1 MATQLASP
9 NVVHRDIG
17 GETLVLETGR
27 LAFQAH
33 GAVTV
38 RYGESIVL
46 ATAVMSDRP
55 RAEDIDFLPL
65 TVDYEERLYAAGRIP
80 GSFFRRE
87 GRPGQ
92 EGILASRLTDRS
104 IRPLFPKSL
113 HNDLQ
118 VTLTVLSADQENPPE
133 ILAMIGA
140 SAALAISQIPF
151 EGPIGACRIAYH
163 NGEYAINPTYEESN
177 ASTLSMV
184 VSSTREA
191 ILMVEAGSED
201 VSEEVILE
209 AIRRAQEANNQI
221 IDLIDELVAQV
232 GKPKLE
238 VKADKEAAGKL
249 DESIRGVIGTRLAEA
264 LAENPDKVAL
274 ESRENALRAEVNE
287 KLAEEFGEKVLSEGF
302 KSVMRDEVR
311 RRILEQHIRPD
322 GRALEEVRPI
332 SCEVGIL
339 PRTHGS
345 GLFTRGETQVLSTV
359 TVGSLAM
366 KQTLDTVGPENTK
379 RFMHHYNFPSFSTGE
394 ARRVGSP
401 GRREI
406 GHGALAERA
415 ILPILPPDDEFPYA
429 IRVVSEVLSSNGS
442 TSMGSV
448 CGTSLALMDAGIP
461 VKAPVAGIA
470 MGLVTGEDG
479 QYAILSDIQ
488 GLEDFLG
495 DMDFKVAGTANGVN
509 ALQMDIKWTGLTQ
522 EILAQALEQARVG
535 RLHIMDR
542 MAQVI
547 DTPKHQM
554 SPYAPKMIRLKIN
567 SDKIGALIGPG
578 GRVIRGIQEETGTSI
593 DVQDDGT
600 VTIGGVDQTMLEMAQ
615 SKVDSLTR
623 ELAVGD
629 IFTGKVV
636 RLTNF
641 GAFIELVPGRDGL
654 IRNGDL
660 GDLEEDLTEGQEITV
675 MIHEIDAQ
683 GRVNLSRRAL
693 FGDDSPPAPRPE
705 GARPGF
711 DRGGRPGGPGG
722 DRGGRPGGFGGG
734 GRGGN
739 GGGGRGGN
747 GGGRRNGGGGG
758 GGRPMGGGRGPGGPG
773 GGGADRRFDGGN
785 RGGPRS

>member
-9 NVVHRDIG
+9 TVVHREIG

-92 EGILASRLTDRS
+92 EGVLASRLTDRS
-104 IRPLFPKSL
+104 IRPLFSKSL
-113 HNDLQ
+113 HNDIQ

-140 SAALAISQIPF
+140 SAALSISQIPF
-151 EGPIGACRIAYH
+151 DGPVSACRIAYR
-163 NGEYAINPTYEESN
+163 NGEYIINPTYEESDD
-177 ASTLSMV
+177 STLSMV
-184 VSSTREA
+184 IGGTRDA
-191 ILMVEAGSED
+191 IIMVEAGANE

-209 AIRRAQEANNQI
+209 AIRRAQEANGEI
-221 IDLIDELVAQV
+221 ISLIEELVAQV
-232 GKPKLE
+232 GQPKLE
-238 VKADKEAAGKL
+238 VKTDKEAAQKL
-249 DESIRGVIGTRLAEA
+249 DDSIRGVIGTRLADA
-264 LAENPDKVAL
+264 LSENLDKVAL
-274 ESRENALRAEVNE
+274 EAHENAFRDEATE
-287 KLAEEFGEKVLSEGF
+287 KLSEEYSGKVVSEGF

-311 RRILEQHIRPD
+311 RRILEQRIRPD
-322 GRALEEVRPI
+322 GRALEEIRPI
-332 SCEVGIL
+332 TCEVGIL

-345 GLFTRGETQVLSTV
+345 GLFTRGMTQVLSTI
-359 TVGSLAM
+359 TVGSLSM
-366 KQTLDTVGPENTK
+366 KQTLDTVGPDNTK

-415 ILPILPPDDEFPYA
+415 ILPTLPPEDEFPYA

-448 CGTSLALMDAGIP
+448 CGASLGLMDAGIP
-461 VKAPVAGIA
+461 IKAPVAGIA
-470 MGLVTGEDG
+470 MGLVTGDDG
-479 QYAILSDIQ
+479 QYSILSDIQ
-488 GLEDFLG
+488 GIEDFLG
-495 DMDFKVAGTANGVN
+495 DMDFKVAGTAAGVN

-522 EILAQALEQARVG
+522 EILAEALEQARVG
-535 RLHIMDR
+535 RLHIMDK
-542 MAQVI
+542 MAEVI
-547 DTPKHQM
+547 TTAKTQM
-554 SPYAPKMIRLKIN
+554 SPHAPKMIRLKIN

-578 GRVIRGIQEETGTSI
+578 GRVIRAIQEETGTNI

-600 VTIGGVDQTMLEMAQ
+600 VTIGGVDQTKLEMAHA
-615 SKVDSLTR
+615 KVDSLTR
-623 ELAVGD
+623 ELTIGD

-660 GDLEEDLTEGQEITV
+660 GDLEEELVEGQEITV
-675 MIHEIDAQ
+675 MIHEIDSQ

-693 FGDDSPPAPRPE
+693 FGDDSPSAPRPE
-705 GARPGF
+705 GARPGGMG
-711 DRGGRPGGPGG
+711 GGRGG

-734 GRGGN
+734 GRGGP
-739 GGGGRGGN
+739 GGRGGGNRN
-747 GGGRRNGGGGG
+747 GGGRP
-758 GGRPMGGGRGPGGPG
+758 PMGGGRGPAAAP
-773 GGGADRRFDGGN
+773 DRRFDGGA
-785 RGGPRS
+785 RGPSAPGN

>member
-1 MATQLASP
+1 MRFIMATQLATP
-9 NVVHRDIG
+9 TVVHRDIG

-92 EGILASRLTDRS
+92 EGILASRLTDRA
-104 IRPLFPKSL
+104 IRPLFPKGL
-113 HNDLQ
+113 HNDVQ
-118 VTLTVLSADQENPPE
+118 ITLTVLSADQENPPE
-133 ILAMIGA
+133 MLAMVGA

-151 EGPIGACRIAYH
+151 EGPIGACRIAYR
-163 NGEYAINPTYEESN
+163 NGQYVINPTYQESDD
-177 ASTLSMV
+177 STLSMV
-184 VSSTREA
+184 IGGTREA
-191 ILMVEAGSED
+191 IIMVEAGSDE

-209 AIRRAQEANNQI
+209 AIRRAQEANAEI
-221 IDLIDELVAQV
+221 IGLIEELVASV
-232 GKPKLE
+232 GQPKVE
-238 VKADKEAAGKL
+238 VKTDKEAAEKL
-249 DESIRGVIGTRLAEA
+249 DGSIRGVVGTRLADA
-264 LAENPDKVAL
+264 LEENLDKVAL
-274 ESRENALRAEVNE
+274 EARENALRDEVSE
-287 KLAEEFGEKVLSEGF
+287 KLSEEFGDKALSEGF

-311 RRILEQHIRPD
+311 RRILDRHIRPD
-322 GRALEEVRPI
+322 GRSPEEIRPI
-332 SCEVGIL
+332 TCEVGIL

-345 GLFTRGETQVLSTV
+345 GLFTRGVTQVLSTV

-366 KQTLDTVGPENTK
+366 KQTLDTVGPDNTK

-415 ILPILPPDDEFPYA
+415 ILPALPSEDEFPYA

-470 MGLVTGEDG
+470 MGLVTNDDG

-488 GLEDFLG
+488 GIEDFLG

-535 RLHIMDR
+535 RLYIMDK
-542 MAQVI
+542 MAQTI
-547 DTPKHQM
+547 TTPNNQM
-554 SPYAPKMIRLKIN
+554 SPHAPKMIRLKIN

-578 GRVIRGIQEETGTSI
+578 GRVIRGIQEETGTNI

-600 VTIGGVDQTMLEMAQ
+600 VTIGGVDQTMLEMAHA
-615 SKVDSLTR
+615 KVDSLTR

-641 GAFIELVPGRDGL
+641 GAFVELVPGRDGL

-675 MIHEIDAQ
+675 MIHEIDSQ

-693 FGDDSPPAPRPE
+693 FGDDSPPAPRTDSP
-705 GARPGF
+705 RPAF
-711 DRGGRPGGPGG
+711 DRGGRGG
-722 DRGGRPGGFGGG
+722 DRGGFGNGGGRGGFGG

-739 GGGGRGGN
+739 GGGGR
-747 GGGRRNGGGGG
+747 RNGGG
-758 GGRPMGGGRGPGGPG
+758 GGRPMGGGRGPGAGQE
-773 GGGADRRFDGGN
+773 RRFDGGN
-785 RGGPRS
+785 RGPRQ

>member
-1 MATQLASP
+1 MRFIMATQLATP
-9 NVVHRDIG
+9 TVVHRDIG

-92 EGILASRLTDRS
+92 EGILASRLTDRA
-104 IRPLFPKSL
+104 IRPLFPKGL
-113 HNDLQ
+113 HNDVQ
-118 VTLTVLSADQENPPE
+118 ITLTVLSADQENPPE
-133 ILAMIGA
+133 MLAMVGA

-151 EGPIGACRIAYH
+151 EGPIGACRIAYR
-163 NGEYAINPTYEESN
+163 NGQYTINPTYQESDD
-177 ASTLSMV
+177 STLSMV
-184 VSSTREA
+184 IGGTREA
-191 ILMVEAGSED
+191 IIMVEAGSDE

-209 AIRRAQEANNQI
+209 AIRRAQEANAEI
-221 IDLIDELVAQV
+221 IGLIEELVASV
-232 GKPKLE
+232 GQPKVE
-238 VKADKEAAGKL
+238 VKTDKEAAAKL
-249 DESIRGVIGTRLAEA
+249 DSSIRGVVGTRLADA
-264 LAENPDKVAL
+264 LEENLDKVAL
-274 ESRENALRAEVNE
+274 EARENALRDEVSE
-287 KLAEEFGEKVLSEGF
+287 KLSEEFGDKALSEGF

-311 RRILEQHIRPD
+311 RRILDRHIRPD
-322 GRALEEVRPI
+322 GRSPEEIRPI
-332 SCEVGIL
+332 TCEVGIL

-345 GLFTRGETQVLSTV
+345 GLFTRGVTQVLSTV

-366 KQTLDTVGPENTK
+366 RQTLDTVGPDNTK

-415 ILPILPPDDEFPYA
+415 ILPALPSEDEFPYA

-470 MGLVTGEDG
+470 MGLVTNDDG

-488 GLEDFLG
+488 GIEDFLG

-535 RLHIMDR
+535 RLYIMDK
-542 MAQVI
+542 MAQTI
-547 DTPKHQM
+547 TTPNNQM
-554 SPYAPKMIRLKIN
+554 SPHAPKMIRLKIN

-578 GRVIRGIQEETGTSI
+578 GRVIRGIQEETGTNI

-600 VTIGGVDQTMLEMAQ
+600 VTIGGVDQTMLEMAHA
-615 SKVDSLTR
+615 KVDSLTR

-641 GAFIELVPGRDGL
+641 GAFVELVPGRDGL

-675 MIHEIDAQ
+675 MIHEIDSQ

-693 FGDDSPPAPRPE
+693 FGDDSPPAPRTDSP
-705 GARPGF
+705 RPAF
-711 DRGGRPGGPGG
+711 DRGGRGG
-722 DRGGRPGGFGGG
+722 DRGGRNGGFGG

-739 GGGGRGGN
+739 G

-758 GGRPMGGGRGPGGPG
+758 GGRPMGGGRGPGAGQE
-773 GGGADRRFDGGN
+773 RRFDGGG
-785 RGGPRS
+785 RGPGPSGPRP

>member
-1 MATQLASP
+1 MATQIASP
-9 NVVHRDIG
+9 TVVHREIG

-92 EGILASRLTDRS
+92 EGVLASRLTDRS
-104 IRPLFPKSL
+104 IRPLFPKGM
-113 HNDLQ
+113 HNDIQ
-118 VTLTVLSADQENPPE
+118 ITLTVLSADQENPPE

-151 EGPIGACRIAYH
+151 EGPVSACRIAY
-163 NGEYAINPTYEESN
+163 NDGQYTINPTYEESDN
-177 ASTLSMV
+177 STLSMV
-184 VSSTREA
+184 IGGTREA
-191 ILMVEAGSED
+191 IIMVEAGANE

-209 AIRRAQEANNQI
+209 ALRQAQEANLEI
-221 IDLIDELVAQV
+221 IGLIEELVAQV
-232 GKPKLE
+232 GQPKLE
-238 VKADKEAAGKL
+238 VKTDKDAAQKM
-249 DESIRGVIGTRLAEA
+249 DSSIREVIGTRLADA
-264 LAENPDKVAL
+264 LGENLDKVSL
-274 ESRENALRAEVNE
+274 ESRENALRDEVTE
-287 KLAEEFGEKVLSEGF
+287 KLAEEFGSKALSEGF

-311 RRILEQHIRPD
+311 RRILDEHIRPD
-322 GRALEEVRPI
+322 GRALEEIRPI
-332 SCEVGIL
+332 SCEVGVL

-345 GLFTRGETQVLSTV
+345 GLFTRGMTQVLSTV
-359 TVGSLAM
+359 TVGSLTM
-366 KQTLDTVGPENTK
+366 KQTLDSVGPVNTK

-415 ILPILPPDDEFPYA
+415 ILPTLPSEDEFPYA

-448 CGTSLALMDAGIP
+448 CGTSLGLMDAGIP

-470 MGLVTGEDG
+470 MGLVTNEDG

-488 GLEDFLG
+488 GIEDFLG
-495 DMDFKVAGTANGVN
+495 DMDFKVAGTADGVN

-522 EILAQALEQARVG
+522 EILAEALEQARVG
-535 RLHIMDR
+535 RLHIMDK
-542 MAQVI
+542 MAEVI
-547 DTPKHQM
+547 TTPNRVM
-554 SPYAPKMIRLKIN
+554 SPHAPKMIRLKIN

-578 GRVIRGIQEETGTSI
+578 GRVIRGIQEETGTTI

-600 VTIGGVDQTMLEMAQ
+600 VTIGGVDQAKLEMAQ
-615 SKVDSLTR
+615 AKVDSLTR
-623 ELAVGD
+623 ELAIGD

-675 MIHEIDAQ
+675 MIHEIDQQ

-711 DRGGRPGGPGG
+711 DRGGRGPGGPGG
-722 DRGGRPGGFGGG
+722 PGGGRPGGFSGG

-739 GGGGRGGN
+739 GGRSGGN
-747 GGGRRNGGGGG
+747 RNGGGG
-758 GGRPMGGGRGPGGPG
+758 GGRPMGGGRGPGPGPG
-773 GGGADRRFDGGN
+773 PGTGGDRRFDGGN
-785 RGGPRS
+785 RSGPRS

>member
-1 MATQLASP
+1 MSTQPAAP
-9 NVVHRDIG
+9 TQAAPTPAAPIVVHREIG

-55 RAEDIDFLPL
+55 RAEDVDFLPL

-92 EGILASRLTDRS
+92 EGILASRLTDRA
-104 IRPLFPKSL
+104 IRPLFPKGL
-113 HNDLQ
+113 HNDVQ
-118 VTLTVLSADQENPPE
+118 ITLTVLSADQENPPE
-133 ILAMIGA
+133 ILAMVGA
-140 SAALAISQIPF
+140 SAALAISPIPF
-151 EGPIGACRIAYH
+151 DGPIGACRIAYR
-163 NGEYAINPTYEESN
+163 NGQYLINPTYQESDDS
-177 ASTLSMV
+177 ALSMV
-184 VSSTREA
+184 IGGTREA
-191 ILMVEAGSED
+191 IIMVEAGCDEA
-201 VSEEVILE
+201 SEEVILE
-209 AIRRAQEANNQI
+209 AIRRAQEANGQI
-221 IDLIDELVAQV
+221 IELIEELAARAGQPKTAVKSDKDAAQQLDHGIREIV
-232 GKPKLE
+232 GP
-238 VKADKEAAGKL
+238 
-249 DESIRGVIGTRLAEA
+249 RLADA
-264 LAENPDKVAL
+264 LEENLDKVAL
-274 ESRENALRAEVNE
+274 ESRENALRDEVSE
-287 KLAEEFGEKVLSEGF
+287 KLADAYPDRVIADGF
-302 KSVMRDEVR
+302 KSVMRDAVR
-311 RRILEQHIRPD
+311 RRILERHIRPD
-322 GRALEEVRPI
+322 GRALEEIRPI
-332 SCEVGIL
+332 SCEVGVL

-345 GLFTRGETQVLSTV
+345 GLFTRGMTQVLSTV
-359 TVGSLAM
+359 TVGSLSM
-366 KQTLDTVGPENTK
+366 KQTLDTVGPDNTR

-415 ILPILPPDDEFPYA
+415 ILPALPPEDEFPYA
-429 IRVVSEVLSSNGS
+429 VRVVSEVLSSNGS

-448 CGTSLALMDAGIP
+448 CGASLALMDAGIP
-461 VKAPVAGIA
+461 MKAPVAGIA
-470 MGLVTGEDG
+470 MGLVTGDDG

-488 GLEDFLG
+488 GIEDFLG

-535 RLHIMDR
+535 RLYIMDK
-542 MAQVI
+542 MAQAI
-547 DTPKHQM
+547 TAPNRNM

-567 SDKIGALIGPG
+567 PDKIGSLIGPG
-578 GRVIRGIQEETGTSI
+578 GRVIRGIQEETGTNI

-600 VTIGGVDQTMLEMAQ
+600 VTIGGQDQTMLEMAQ

-623 ELAVGD
+623 ELAIGD

-675 MIHEIDAQ
+675 MIHEIDSQ

-693 FGDDSPPAPRPE
+693 FGDDTPPAPRP
-705 GARPGF
+705 AASRPPM
-711 DRGGRPGGPGG
+711 DRGGRGG
-722 DRGGRPGGFGGG
+722 DRGGRGGF
-734 GRGGN
+734 N
-739 GGGGRGGN
+739 GGGGP
-747 GGGRRNGGGGG
+747 RRNGGGGG
-758 GGRPMGGGRGPGGPG
+758 RPAGGGGRGPE
-773 GGGADRRFDGGN
+773 RRFDGGN
-785 RGGPRS
+785 RGPRN

>member
-1 MATQLASP
+1 MATELASP
-9 NVVHRDIG
+9 TVVHRDIG

-104 IRPLFPKSL
+104 IRPLFPKGL
-113 HNDLQ
+113 HNDVQ
-118 VTLTVLSADQENPPE
+118 ITLTVLSADQENPPE
-133 ILAMIGA
+133 ILAMVGA

-151 EGPIGACRIAYH
+151 EGPVSACRIAYR
-163 NGEYAINPTYEESN
+163 NGQYIINPTYEESDD
-177 ASTLSMV
+177 STLSMV
-184 VSSTREA
+184 IGGTRDA
-191 ILMVEAGSED
+191 IIMVEAGANE

-209 AIRRAQEANNQI
+209 AIRRAQEANAEI
-221 IDLIDELVAQV
+221 ISLIEELVALV
-232 GKPKLE
+232 GQPKLE
-238 VKADKEAAGKL
+238 VKTDKEAAAKL
-249 DESIRGVIGTRLAEA
+249 DSGIREVVGTRLADV
-264 LAENPDKVAL
+264 LSENPDKVAL
-274 ESRENALRAEVNE
+274 EAQENALRDEVSD
-287 KLAEEFGEKVLSEGF
+287 KLKEEFGDKALSEGF

-322 GRALEEVRPI
+322 GRALEEIRPI
-332 SCEVGIL
+332 SCEVGVL

-345 GLFTRGETQVLSTV
+345 GLFTRGMTQVLSTV
-359 TVGSLAM
+359 TVGSLSM
-366 KQTLDTVGPENTK
+366 KQTLDTVGPDNTK

-415 ILPILPPDDEFPYA
+415 ILPALPSEDEFPYA

-448 CGTSLALMDAGIP
+448 CGASLGLMDAGIP
-461 VKAPVAGIA
+461 LKAPVAGIA

-488 GLEDFLG
+488 GIEDFLG
-495 DMDFKVAGTANGVN
+495 DMDFKVAGTAAGVN

-535 RLHIMDR
+535 RLYIMDK
-542 MAQVI
+542 MAQAI
-547 DTPKHQM
+547 TEPKRQM
-554 SPYAPKMIRLKIN
+554 SPHAPKMIRLKIN
-567 SDKIGALIGPG
+567 ADKIGALIGPG
-578 GRVIRGIQEETGTSI
+578 GRVIRGIQEETGTNI

-600 VTIGGVDQTMLEMAQ
+600 VTIGGVDQTMLEMAHA
-615 SKVDSLTR
+615 KVDSLTR
-623 ELAVGD
+623 ELAIGD

-660 GDLEEDLTEGQEITV
+660 GDLEEDLVEGQEITV
-675 MIHEIDAQ
+675 MIHEIDSQ

-705 GARPGF
+705 GARAGGF
-711 DRGGRPGGPGG
+711 GGGRGPG
-722 DRGGRPGGFGGG
+722 GGRPGGFNGG

-739 GGGGRGGN
+739 GGP
-747 GGGRRNGGGGG
+747 RRNGGGGG
-758 GGRPMGGGRGPGGPG
+758 RPPGGGGRGP
-773 GGGADRRFDGGN
+773 DRRFDGGN
-785 RGGPRS
+785 RGSGPRT

>member
-1 MATQLASP
+1 MATQTASP
-9 NVVHRDIG
+9 TVVHRDIG

-104 IRPLFPKSL
+104 IRPLFPKGL
-113 HNDLQ
+113 HNDVQ
-118 VTLTVLSADQENPPE
+118 ITLTVLSADQENPPE
-133 ILAMIGA
+133 MLAMVGA

-151 EGPIGACRIAYH
+151 DGPIGACRIAYR
-163 NGEYAINPTYEESN
+163 NGQYIINPTYEESE
-177 ASTLSMV
+177 SSDLSMV
-184 VSSTREA
+184 IGSTRDA
-191 ILMVEAGSED
+191 IIMVEAGSDE

-209 AIRRAQEANNQI
+209 AIRRAQEANNEI
-221 IDLIDELVAQV
+221 MDLIDELVSNV
-232 GKPKLE
+232 GQPKVE
-238 VKADKEAAGKL
+238 VKTDKDAAAKM
-249 DESIRGVIGTRLAEA
+249 DSSIRDVIGSRLADA
-264 LAENPDKVAL
+264 LSENLDKVAL
-274 ESRENALRAEVNE
+274 EARENSLRAEVNE

-322 GRALEEVRPI
+322 GRALEEIRPI
-332 SCEVGIL
+332 SCEVGVL

-345 GLFTRGETQVLSTV
+345 GLFTRGMTQVLSTV
-359 TVGSLAM
+359 TVGSLTM
-366 KQTLDTVGPENTK
+366 KQTLDTVGPDNTR

-415 ILPILPPDDEFPYA
+415 VLPALPAEDEFPYA

-448 CGTSLALMDAGIP
+448 CGASLALMDAGIP
-461 VKAPVAGIA
+461 IKAPVAGIA
-470 MGLVTGEDG
+470 MGLVTGDDG

-488 GLEDFLG
+488 GIEDFLG
-495 DMDFKVAGTANGVN
+495 DMDFKVAGTTKGVN
-509 ALQMDIKWTGLTQ
+509 ALQMDIKWTGLTH
-522 EILAQALEQARVG
+522 EILAQALEQARIG
-535 RLHIMDR
+535 RLYIMDK
-542 MAQVI
+542 MSQAI
-547 DTPKHQM
+547 ETPKRQM
-554 SPYAPKMIRLKIN
+554 SPHAPKMIRLKIN
-567 SDKIGALIGPG
+567 PDKIGALIGPG
-578 GRVIRGIQEETGTSI
+578 GRVIRGIQEETGTTI
-593 DVQDDGT
+593 DVQDDGA
-600 VTIGGVDQTMLEMAQ
+600 VTIGGVDQTMLEVAQ

-641 GAFIELVPGRDGL
+641 GAFVELVPGRDGL

-675 MIHEIDAQ
+675 MIHEIDSQ

-705 GARPGF
+705 GSGRPGF
-711 DRGGRPGGPGG
+711 DRGPRG
-722 DRGGRPGGFGGG
+722 DRGGRP
-734 GRGGN
+734 
-739 GGGGRGGN
+739 

-758 GGRPMGGGRGPGGPG
+758 RPMGGGGGRGP
-773 GGGADRRFDGGN
+773 DRRFDGGN
-785 RGGPRS
+785 RGPRA

>member
-1 MATQLASP
+1 MATELATP
-9 NVVHRDIG
+9 TVVHRDIG

-55 RAEDIDFLPL
+55 RPEDIDFLPL

-104 IRPLFPKSL
+104 IRPLFPKGL
-113 HNDLQ
+113 HNDVQ
-118 VTLTVLSADQENPPE
+118 ITLTVLSADQENPPE
-133 ILAMIGA
+133 MLAMVGA

-151 EGPIGACRIAYH
+151 DGPIGACRIAYR
-163 NGEYAINPTYEESN
+163 NGQYTINPTYEESDN
-177 ASTLSMV
+177 STLSMV
-184 VSSTREA
+184 IGGTRDA
-191 ILMVEAGSED
+191 IIMVEAGSDE

-209 AIRRAQEANNQI
+209 AIRRAQEANAEI
-221 IDLIDELVAQV
+221 ISLIEELVAQV
-232 GKPKLE
+232 GQPKVE
-238 VKADKEAAGKL
+238 VKTDKEAAAKL
-249 DESIRGVIGTRLAEA
+249 DDSIRGVVGTRLADA

-274 ESRENALRAEVNE
+274 EARENALRDEVDE
-287 KLAEEFGEKVLSEGF
+287 KLAEEFGSKVLSEGF

-322 GRALEEVRPI
+322 GRALEEIRPI
-332 SCEVGIL
+332 SCEVGVL

-345 GLFTRGETQVLSTV
+345 GLFTRGMTQVLSTV

-366 KQTLDTVGPENTK
+366 KQTLDTVGPDNTK

-415 ILPILPPDDEFPYA
+415 ILPALPSEDEFPYA

-448 CGTSLALMDAGIP
+448 CGASLGLMDAGIP
-461 VKAPVAGIA
+461 LKAPVAGIA

-488 GLEDFLG
+488 GIEDFLG
-495 DMDFKVAGTANGVN
+495 DMDFKVAGTAAGVN

-522 EILAQALEQARVG
+522 EILAEALEQARVG
-535 RLHIMDR
+535 RLYIMDK
-542 MAQVI
+542 MAQAI
-547 DTPKHQM
+547 DTPKRQM
-554 SPYAPKMIRLKIN
+554 SPHAPKMIRMKIN
-567 SDKIGALIGPG
+567 HDKIGALIGPG
-578 GRVIRGIQEETGTSI
+578 GRVIRGIQEETGTNI

-600 VTIGGVDQTMLEMAQ
+600 VTIGGVDQMMLEMAQ

-623 ELAVGD
+623 DLAIGD

-641 GAFIELVPGRDGL
+641 GAFVELVPGRDGL

-660 GDLEEDLTEGQEITV
+660 GDLEEDLVEGQEITV
-675 MIHEIDAQ
+675 MIHEIDSQ

-705 GARPGF
+705 GARTGGF
-711 DRGGRPGGPGG
+711 GGG
-722 DRGGRPGGFGGG
+722 GGRPGGFNGG

-739 GGGGRGGN
+739 GGP
-747 GGGRRNGGGGG
+747 RRNGGGGG
-758 GGRPMGGGRGPGGPG
+758 RPAGGGGRGP
-773 GGGADRRFDGGN
+773 DRRFDGGN

>member
-1 MATQLASP
+1 MSTQLATP
-9 NVVHRDIG
+9 TVVHREIG

-92 EGILASRLTDRS
+92 DGVLASRLTDRC

-113 HNDLQ
+113 HNDIQ
-118 VTLTVLSADQENPPE
+118 ITLTVLSADQENPPE

-151 EGPIGACRIAYH
+151 DGPISACRIAYR
-163 NGEYAINPTYEESN
+163 NGEYVINPTYQESN
-177 ASTLSMV
+177 DSTLSMV
-184 VSSTREA
+184 IGGTRDA
-191 ILMVEAGSED
+191 IIMVEAGCDEA
-201 VSEEVILE
+201 SEEVVLE
-209 AIRRAQEANNQI
+209 AIRRAQEANGQI
-221 IDLIDELVAQV
+221 IELIEELTAQV
-232 GKPKLE
+232 GQPKLE
-238 VKADKEAAGKL
+238 VKTDKDAAAKL
-249 DESIRGVIGTRLAEA
+249 DSSIQEIVGSRLSDA
-264 LAENPDKVAL
+264 LAENLDKVAL
-274 ESRENALRAEVNE
+274 EAHETALRDEVTE
-287 KLAEEFGEKVLSEGF
+287 KLKEDYSDRVIADGF

-322 GRALEEVRPI
+322 GRALEEIRPI

-345 GLFTRGETQVLSTV
+345 GLFTRGMTQVLSTV
-359 TVGSLAM
+359 TVGSLSM
-366 KQTLDTVGPENTK
+366 KQTLDTVGPDGTR

-415 ILPILPPDDEFPYA
+415 ILPALPGEDQFPYA

-448 CGTSLALMDAGIP
+448 CGASLALMDAGIP
-461 VKAPVAGIA
+461 LKAPVAGIA
-470 MGLVTGEDG
+470 MGLVTGDDG

-488 GLEDFLG
+488 GIEDFLG
-495 DMDFKVAGTANGVN
+495 DMDFKVAGTAAGVN

-535 RLHIMDR
+535 RLYIMDR

-547 DTPKHQM
+547 TTHKQLM
-554 SPYAPKMIRLKIN
+554 SPHAPKMIRLKIN
-567 SDKIGALIGPG
+567 PDKIGALIGPG
-578 GRVIRGIQEETGTSI
+578 GRVIRAIQEETGTSI

-600 VTIGGVDQTMLEMAQ
+600 VTIGGIDQTKLETAQ

-623 ELAVGD
+623 ELAIGD

-675 MIHEIDAQ
+675 MIHEIDSQ

-693 FGDDSPPAPRPE
+693 FGDDSPPAPRPDSP
-705 GARPGF
+705 RPAF
-711 DRGGRPGGPGG
+711 DRGGRGGPGG
-722 DRGGRPGGFGGG
+722 GGGRPGGFGGN
-734 GRGGN
+734 RGGP
-739 GGGGRGGN
+739 GGGGRGGP
-747 GGGRRNGGGGG
+747 GGGRNNA
-758 GGRPMGGGRGPGGPG
+758 GGRPPMGGGRGPG
-773 GGGADRRFDGGN
+773 ASQDRRFDGGN
-785 RGGPRS
+785 RGAPPQS

>member
-9 NVVHRDIG
+9 TVVHREIG

-92 EGILASRLTDRS
+92 EGVLASRLTDRS
-104 IRPLFPKSL
+104 IRPLFSKSL
-113 HNDLQ
+113 HNDIQ

-140 SAALAISQIPF
+140 SAALSISQIPF
-151 EGPIGACRIAYH
+151 DGPVSACRIAYR
-163 NGEYAINPTYEESN
+163 NGEYIINPTYEESDD
-177 ASTLSMV
+177 STLSMV
-184 VSSTREA
+184 IGGTRDA
-191 ILMVEAGSED
+191 IIMVEAGANE

-209 AIRRAQEANNQI
+209 AIRRAQEANGEI
-221 IDLIDELVAQV
+221 ISLIEELVAQV
-232 GKPKLE
+232 GQPKLE
-238 VKADKEAAGKL
+238 VKTDKEAAQKL
-249 DESIRGVIGTRLAEA
+249 DDSIRGVIGTRLADA
-264 LAENPDKVAL
+264 LSENLDKVAL
-274 ESRENALRAEVNE
+274 EAHENAFRDEVTE
-287 KLAEEFGEKVLSEGF
+287 KLSEEYSGKVVSEGF

-311 RRILEQHIRPD
+311 RRILEQRIRPD
-322 GRALEEVRPI
+322 GRALEEIRPI
-332 SCEVGIL
+332 TCEVGIL

-345 GLFTRGETQVLSTV
+345 GLFTRGMTQVLSTI
-359 TVGSLAM
+359 TVGSLSM
-366 KQTLDTVGPENTK
+366 KQTLDTVGPDNTK

-415 ILPILPPDDEFPYA
+415 ILPTLPPEDEFPYA

-448 CGTSLALMDAGIP
+448 CGASLGLMDAGIP
-461 VKAPVAGIA
+461 IKAPVAGIA
-470 MGLVTGEDG
+470 MGLVTGDDG
-479 QYAILSDIQ
+479 QYSILSDIQ
-488 GLEDFLG
+488 GIEDFLG
-495 DMDFKVAGTANGVN
+495 DMDFKVAGTAAGVN

-522 EILAQALEQARVG
+522 EILAEALEQARVG
-535 RLHIMDR
+535 RLHIMDK
-542 MAQVI
+542 MAEVI
-547 DTPKHQM
+547 TTAKTQM
-554 SPYAPKMIRLKIN
+554 SPHAPKMIRLKIN

-578 GRVIRGIQEETGTSI
+578 GRVIRAIQEETGTNI

-600 VTIGGVDQTMLEMAQ
+600 VTIGGVDQTKLEMAHA
-615 SKVDSLTR
+615 KVDSLTR
-623 ELAVGD
+623 ELTIGD

-660 GDLEEDLTEGQEITV
+660 GDLEEELVEGQEITV
-675 MIHEIDAQ
+675 MIHEIDSQ

-693 FGDDSPPAPRPE
+693 FGDDSPSAPRPE
-705 GARPGF
+705 GARPGGMG
-711 DRGGRPGGPGG
+711 GGRGG

-734 GRGGN
+734 GRGGP
-739 GGGGRGGN
+739 GGRGGGNRN
-747 GGGRRNGGGGG
+747 GGGRP
-758 GGRPMGGGRGPGGPG
+758 PMGGGRGPAATP
-773 GGGADRRFDGGN
+773 DRRFDGGA
-785 RGGPRS
+785 RGPSAPGN